1 MKGNLMKS
9 ALLLLLTLVAATALA
24 EAPDTVFLDE
34 LTWTEVRDKLESG
47 TDTIIVATAGT
58 EQNGPHM
65 VLGKHKFIIRAT
77 SEKIARELGNTL
89 VSPVITHVPE
99 GGLDPPTGHMRY
111 KGAIT
116 LPNPYFKKVVE
127 YTARSHKA
135 SGFTKIVFIGDS
147 GGNQRGMKEV
157 AEVLNEEWR
166 GGPTR
171 VFFVADY
178 YSNNGFR
185 EWLESQ
191 GETAESVGRHAGISD
206 TSQLLAVAPEHI
218 RLDERKPGGGFE
230 GSGVRGDPSKASA
243 EYGKKGIAL
252 KVETAV
258 REIKRMIAEAEASR

>member
-9 ALLLLLTLVAATALA
+9 ALVLLLTLVAATALA

-34 LTWTEVRDKLESG
+34 FTWTEVRDKLESG

-191 GETAESVGRHAGISD
+191 GETAESVGRHAD

-230 GSGVRGDPSKASA
+230 GSGVTGDPSKASA

-252 KVETAV
+252 KVEAAL
-258 REIKRMIAEAEASR
+258 RQIKRMIAEAEASR